1 MKYIPHKYQEKCIE
15 FEILHVIAMIWL
27 SCGMGKTSLTLTA
40 LEELLFDYFEIS
52 KVLVICPIRV
62 AYTWRDEL
70 EQWDHLKHLKYSIAI
85 GTEAQRK
92 AALMADADI

>member
-40 LEELLFDYFEIS
+40 LEELLFDYF
-52 KVLVICPIRV
+52 
-62 AYTWRDEL
+62 
-70 EQWDHLKHLKYSIAI
+70 
-85 GTEAQRK
+85 
-92 AALMADADI
+92 